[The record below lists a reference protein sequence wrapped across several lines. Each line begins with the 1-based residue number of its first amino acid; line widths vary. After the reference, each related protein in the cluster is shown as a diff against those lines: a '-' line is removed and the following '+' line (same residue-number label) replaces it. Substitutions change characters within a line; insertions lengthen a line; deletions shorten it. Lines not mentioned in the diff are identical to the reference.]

1 MDFIKVAET
10 TELEPGGKKMV
21 TLKGVDIL
29 ITNIEGVYH
38 AVDNRCPHMGG
49 SLVEG
54 VLEGTHITCPL
65 HGSIFDV
72 VTGEVVKPGKL
83 LFMSVKVHDLR
94 KYPLKI
100 EGNDILIA
108 IPE

>member
-21 TLKGVDIL
+21 TLKGIDIL

-49 SLVEG
+49 
-54 VLEGTHITCPL
+54 
-65 HGSIFDV
+65 
-72 VTGEVVKPGKL
+72 
-83 LFMSVKVHDLR
+83 
-94 KYPLKI
+94 
-100 EGNDILIA
+100 
-108 IPE
+108 